1 MMEELAGCCLVSTKW
16 QLDESRKDA
25 GIVETL
31 SSELHNCVN
40 NGRFDTKYLNFLL
53 MIDGSEFD
61 PDQKA
66 LGRFG
71 LNGCIL

>member
-1 MMEELAGCCLVSTKW
+1 MMAMVSTKW

-25 GIVETL
+25 GIVKTL

-40 NGRFDTKYLNFLL
+40 NGQFDAKYQNFL
-53 MIDGSEFD
+53 IDGSEFD

>member
-1 MMEELAGCCLVSTKW
+1 MPTKW
-16 QLDESRKDA
+16 QSDESRKDA
-25 GIVETL
+25 GIVKTL
-31 SSELHNCVN
+31 SAELHNCVN

-53 MIDGSEFD
+53 MIGGSEFD

-66 LGRFG
+66 LGRFS